1 MNFKIENFI
10 GTFDN
15 VFSNEY
21 CQSII
26 DHFEKLNN
34 FHRVKKRADVT
45 GQPAIEQQT
54 DVYLPLLENDS
65 SFISAN
71 EVMLREFNIK
81 LQECYKLYAKK
92 YPIIETMARHRLNLD
107 VKIQKTIPG
116 EGYHVWHCEH
126 NGVALGKRMFL
137 VILYLNEVTGGETEF
152 LYQHKRVAPKTGRL
166 MICPSGFTHT
176 HRGNP
181 PLEGHKY
188 ILNGWI
194 EFIE

>member
-54 DVYLPLLENDS
+54 DVYHPLLENDS
-65 SFISAN
+65 SFISSN
-71 EVMLREFNIK
+71 EIMLQEFNIK
-81 LQECYKLYAKK
+81 LQ
-92 YPIIETMARHRLNLD
+92 
-107 VKIQKTIPG
+107 
-116 EGYHVWHCEH
+116 
-126 NGVALGKRMFL
+126 
-137 VILYLNEVTGGETEF
+137 
-152 LYQHKRVAPKTGRL
+152 
-166 MICPSGFTHT
+166 
-176 HRGNP
+176 
-181 PLEGHKY
+181 
-188 ILNGWI
+188 
-194 EFIE
+194 